1 MMYEVRVKRHFDA
14 AHALRGYKGKCE
26 TTHGHRYEVVVC
38 VESEALDEMGLA
50 YDFTEL
56 KRVLDSVIERFDHT
70 YLNEAPP
77 FDEMNPS
84 SENIARVIYEELEGP
99 IEGARLRSVEVWESP
114 DAWVT
119 YSARLP

>member
-1 MMYEVRVKRHFDA
+1 MYEVRVKRHFDA

-38 VESEALDEMGLA
+38 IEADALDDTGLA
-50 YDFTEL
+50 YDFTEF

-70 YLNEAPP
+70 YLNEIPP
-77 FDEMNPS
+77 FDEKNPS
-84 SENIARVIYEELEGP
+84 SENIARVIYEGLEGR
-99 IEGARLRSVEVWESP
+99 IAGARLGSVEVWESP

-119 YSARLP
+119 YSAGLP

>member
-38 VESEALDEMGLA
+38 LEADALDEMGLA

-56 KRVLDSVIERFDHT
+56 KRVLDSVIERFDHS
-70 YLNEAPP
+70 YLNEMSP
-77 FDEMNPS
+77 FDEKNPS
-84 SENIARVIYEELEGP
+84 SENVARVVYEELEGS
-99 IEGARLRSVEVWESP
+99 IEGARLGSVEVWESP

-119 YSARLP
+119 YSVRLP

>member
-1 MMYEVRVKRHFDA
+1 MYEVRVKRHFDA

-38 VESEALDEMGLA
+38 LEADALDEMGLA

-56 KRVLDSVIERFDHT
+56 KGVLDSVIQRFDHA
-70 YLNEAPP
+70 YLNEIPP
-77 FDEMNPS
+77 FDEKNPS
-84 SENIARVIYEELEGP
+84 SENIARIIYEELQVS
-99 IEGARLRSVEVWESP
+99 IAGARLGSVEVWESP

>member
-70 YLNEAPP
+70 YLNELRP
-77 FDEMNPS
+77 FDEKNPS
-84 SENIARVIYEELEGP
+84 SENIARVVYEELEGR
-99 IEGARLRSVEVWESP
+99 IAGARLGSVEVWESP

-119 YSARLP
+119 YSV

>member
-1 MMYEVRVKRHFDA
+1 MYEVRVKRHFDA

-56 KRVLDSVIERFDHT
+56 KRVLDSVIGRFDHT
-70 YLNEAPP
+70 YLNESSP
-77 FDEMNPS
+77 FDEKNPS
-84 SENIARVIYEELEGP
+84 SENLARVIYEQLEAS
-99 IEGARLRSVEVWESP
+99 IEGACLGSVEVWESP